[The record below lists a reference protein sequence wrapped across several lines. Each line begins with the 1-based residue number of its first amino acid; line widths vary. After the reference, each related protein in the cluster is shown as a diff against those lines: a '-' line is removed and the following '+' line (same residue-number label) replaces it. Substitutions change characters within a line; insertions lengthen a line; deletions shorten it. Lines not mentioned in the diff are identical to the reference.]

1 MKKKSNV
8 IDLKSK
14 ITFGKYSG
22 KTFDEISDI
31 DPEYIL
37 WLDENVKTIKFE
49 RSWIDAI
56 QMDIMED
63 ELLTEY
69 DYTEK

>member
-1 MKKKSNV
+1 MKSNI

-69 DYTEK
+69 DYTERD

>member
-1 MKKKSNV
+1 MKSNI

-63 ELLTEY
+63 EPLTEY
-69 DYTEK
+69 DYTERD